1 MEQRLQHSTTLGN
14 QLAILGRMFDV
25 YMQDVRQV
33 DKDENVSISIV
44 GQRYL
49 NVKDFEGRETTYED
63 EL

>member
-63 EL
+63 DL